1 MVQRVE
7 VGFLARAELGLLA
20 AQPGIDHLTG
30 SDLPVLQDT

>member
-1 MVQRVE
+1 MVQRDE

-30 SDLPVLQDT
+30 CDLPVLQDT